1 LRAGRSGDAIIA
13 EVAEVEGPWLAAGL
27 AGEILPD
34 PVAPIELCLRAGRM
48 GHAVFLA
55 ARAGDA
61 ETLARVIDLGR
72 ERDPA
77 RKLALAVLLGE
88 ALLTLGDRDRAT
100 EQLLPAQLIAAD
112 SRRLEAI
119 LSVVGAVGDSQKEA
133 ASLLETARSARPGDA
148 TELRMRA
155 AWLLHLDG
163 APLGELEALLPRDD
177 DAAMW
182 LLERQLGAAQRWDDL
197 AQLEVARLKAA
208 PHPVERASLARIFAW
223 RWLQRVSNKP
233 EQVSSKVEHV
243 LLKLEPVLLQAVT
256 PAQSDLPAVLTLARR
271 AAESTGDW
279 GILERVAAAA
289 APLDEE
295 DRALAEAAKAEAHA
309 ACPVVPTQEGSIDA
323 VKKLIAAEPKAR
335 PPRRELA
342 QLLRRGEKW
351 RVLVEALREEEA
363 TACATAAERAAVLRE
378 IVVVCRDHLKHELL
392 VTSSLSEILMLSPD
406 DESALDQLGALHAQH
421 KRWAELVTILGRRA
435 ARLDVPKEAAA
446 LHLRIARIL
455 LEHLGNEGEA
465 VKQLERVLELMEHV
479 SAEVIQVLDGLYT
492 KRREWEK
499 LVALGRRRLLQEPDA
514 AKKKAQALELAR
526 LSEKAKK
533 SALSIE
539 CWEQVLALDPDEP
552 EALSALEKLYERERR
567 WPELAVVCARQAEST
582 SEPARQ
588 AVAWQKLGQ
597 LYTERV
603 DDSER
608 AIDAWRRLLA
618 IQPDSVRAHDALK
631 KLFVARRAW
640 NDLEA
645 LFGTRVEEYLRTL
658 ERQVELENGGVQLE
672 LLGRAAILYRDRL
685 RRSDRALKAFE
696 RMLELDAKSLLAAE
710 GLIPLYG
717 GNEPAKLARVL
728 AVQLEHTGDPSLRQE
743 RLRRLGQLHEQS
755 LRDSAGA
762 FKWWLAAVNE
772 DPIGSRVE
780 LERLAAAT
788 GEWRALVSV
797 YRNATSR
804 LVGPAAL
811 PLLRVIA
818 RAEEQELGDV
828 ESAVATWRRI
838 LELDFRNEE
847 ALDAL
852 ERLYTGREQHAELV
866 VVCQRRL
873 ELAADP
879 VARRKAFLK
888 IAQLAELRLSDDA
901 LAIRTYAAL
910 LDEDPRERS
919 ALEALDRLYRKTS
932 QWRVLA
938 QVLERQLQLSPEDD
952 AIRLQLAALRE
963 QQLGDV
969 AGAIALFQ
977 KVLERDPSSKAARE
991 ALERHLRGELQ
1002 HEAATILLPIY
1013 ERAGEWAR
1021 LCEAYEVLAGRAQ
1034 GERLVEM
1041 LRTLGRIREE
1051 KLDDAAGAL
1060 DAYTR
1065 ALRAAPA
1072 DRELYVRL
1080 EKLAE
1085 RLEAWTQLVTL
1096 YREIASRPLALPVQI
1111 ELRCRLGRLY
1121 RDRLNEIERAV
1132 ATFQRVS
1139 DLDAKNPEATSAL
1152 EDLYGRTGRKVEL
1165 AELLRRRLSSVES
1178 LEERVQVAT
1187 RLVAALGGDDETV
1200 RALESELA
1208 IKPDDP
1214 ARLRGLAELLTA
1226 RVSADPTTSQARALE
1241 LWEKLAKL
1249 QPDEPRAFDALAELH
1264 LAAGRFL
1271 EAAKALERRT
1281 SSPSKWARLYRLRLE
1296 RLDDPVGAKRAL
1308 TNAIDE
1314 GALDTPSLGLGEKAQ
1329 LARAWAQEDPE
1340 QIERWQRVLEL
1351 DPKHEEART
1360 RLEALYR
1367 RAEMWKELIALLKE
1381 RLPLV
1386 EDKPGRIAVWL
1397 DIDRIFE
1404 EQLGD
1409 SAGAYAALCN
1419 AYREDPDDEMIESEL
1434 LRRANNP
1441 DRWHDAARELQRVA
1455 ERMEAEN
1462 PRAAVDRWVKI
1473 SRIYD
1478 EQLDSLDEAA
1488 LILKVGLASDPDHK
1502 QALEL
1507 LASLHQKRGA
1517 WGEMVPLLYH
1527 RAEVEADPATRAA
1540 LFLSVGDML
1549 EVQEGD
1555 STGAIKAYQQVL
1567 QSEPANAQARYSLE
1581 NLYRR
1586 SEMWP
1591 ELLDLLATRAQTAT
1605 DQQQKLVC
1613 LLEMGQI
1620 LDERLN
1626 DAEQAAVSYRQ
1637 ALEADPMSIDAFEG
1651 LERLYRAAGDIEGEM
1666 AILDHELALWPDHAD
1681 YVYEKMEGALRE
1693 ACSWEQLT
1701 EIYREHLLAVENPA
1715 RRIAIRC
1722 ALAEV
1727 YELELKDPA
1736 RAKEAFQ
1743 DVLHEQPDEARA
1755 LDGLARLATTG

>member
-1 LRAGRSGDAIIA
+1 LRAGRSGDAIIS
-13 EVAEVEGPWLAAGL
+13 EVADPRLAAGL
-27 AGEILPD
+27 ALELLPD
-34 PVAPIELCLRAGRM
+34 PLAPIELCLRAGRP

-55 ARAGDA
+55 ARAGDP
-61 ETLARVIDLGR
+61 ETLVRVIDLAR
-72 ERDPA
+72 EKDPH
-77 RKLALAVLLGE
+77 RKIGLAVLLGE
-88 ALLTLGDRDRAT
+88 ALLTLGDRARAT
-100 EQLLPAQLIAAD
+100 EALLPTQLLAAD
-112 SRRLEAI
+112 SRRLEEI
-119 LSVVGAVGDSQKEA
+119 LSVVGAIGDSHAEA
-133 ASLLETARSARPGDA
+133 ASLLETARTSRPTDA
-148 TELRMRA
+148 VELRMRA

-163 APLGELEALLPRDD
+163 APLAEYEKLLPRDD
-177 DAAMW
+177 DAAQW
-182 LLERQLGAAQRWDDL
+182 LLERQLAAAHRWDDL
-197 AQLEVARLKAA
+197 AQLESSRLEATK
-208 PHPVERASLARIFAW
+208 HPVERASLARIFAW
-223 RWLQRVSNKP
+223 RWLQRKL
-233 EQVSSKVEHV
+233 EHV
-243 LLKLEPVLLQAVT
+243 LVKIEPVLLRAVT
-256 PAQSDLPAVLTLARR
+256 PAQSDLPAVLALARR
-271 AAESTGDW
+271 AAEATGDW
-279 GILERVAAAA
+279 GILERVAGAA

-323 VKKLIAAEPKAR
+323 CKKLIAADPKAR
-335 PPRRELA
+335 APRRELA
-342 QLLRRGEKW
+342 QLLRKGEKW

-363 TACATAAERAAVLRE
+363 TACPTPAERAAVLRE

-392 VTSSLSEILMLSPD
+392 VTSSLSEILLLSPE
-406 DESALDQLGALHAQH
+406 DESALDQLAALHAQH

-446 LHLRIARIL
+446 LHLRIAKIQL
-455 LEHLGNEGEA
+455 DHLGNEGEA
-465 VKQLERVLELMEHV
+465 VKQLERVLELLEHV
-479 SAEVIQVLDGLYT
+479 SVEVIQVLDGLYT

-499 LVALGRRRLLQEPDA
+499 LVALGRRRLAQEPDA

-526 LSEKAKK
+526 LSERAKK

-539 CWEQVLALDPDEP
+539 CWEQVLALDADEP
-552 EALSALEKLYERERR
+552 EALAALEKLYERERR

-582 SEPARQ
+582 HEPGKQ
-588 AVAWQKLGQ
+588 AAAWQKLGQ

-603 DDSER
+603 EEQPEK
-608 AIDAWRRLLA
+608 AIDAWRRVLQ
-618 IQPDSVRAHDALK
+618 IQPDSARAQDALK

-640 NDLEA
+640 NELEA
-645 LFGTRVEEYLRTL
+645 LFGQRVEEYLRTL
-658 ERQVELENGGVQLE
+658 ERQVEVESGGVQLE
-672 LLGRAAILYRDRL
+672 LLGRSAILYRDRL
-685 RRSDRALKAFE
+685 RRPDRALKAFE
-696 RMLELDAKSLLAAE
+696 RMLELDPKSLAAAE
-710 GLIPLYG
+710 GLILLYG
-717 GNEPAKLARVL
+717 DATKGSGEASKLARVL
-728 AVQLEHTGDPSLRQE
+728 AVQLEHTGDPTLRQE

-755 LRDSAGA
+755 LHDPAGA

-772 DPIGSRVE
+772 DPSGSRVE

-788 GEWRALVSV
+788 GEWRALVEV

-804 LVGPAAL
+804 LRGDSAL

-818 RAEEQELGDV
+818 RAEELELGDV
-828 ESAVATWRRI
+828 ESAVLTWRRI

-852 ERLYTGREQHAELV
+852 ERLYTGRDQHAELV
-866 VVCQRRL
+866 IVCQRRL
-873 ELAADP
+873 ELAANP
-879 VARRKAFLK
+879 EARRRAFLK
-888 IAQLAELRLSDDA
+888 IAQLAEQRLSDDA

-910 LDEDPRERS
+910 LEEDPKERA

-938 QVLERQLQLSPEDD
+938 EVLEKQLALSPDDD

-963 QQLGDV
+963 EQLNDV
-969 AGAIALFQ
+969 AGAIALYQ
-977 KVLERDPSSKAARE
+977 KVLERDPSSMTARA

-1021 LCEAYEVLAGRAQ
+1021 LCEANEVLAQKAQ
-1034 GERLVEM
+1034 GERLVEI
-1041 LRTLGRIREE
+1041 LRTVGRVREE
-1051 KLDDAAGAL
+1051 KLDDPSGAL

-1072 DRELYVRL
+1072 DRDLYVRL

-1085 RLEAWTQLVTL
+1085 RLNAWPQLVTL
-1096 YREIASRPLALPVQI
+1096 FREIASRPLALPVQI

-1139 DLDAKNPEATSAL
+1139 DLDAKNVEAAIAL
-1152 EDLYGRTGRKVEL
+1152 EDLYARTGRKVEL

-1208 IKPDDP
+1208 MRPEDP

-1226 RVSADPTTSQARALE
+1226 RVSADPTISQSRALE

-1271 EAAKALERRT
+1271 EAAKALERRS

-1296 RLDDPVGAKRAL
+1296 RLDDPTGAKRAL

-1314 GALDTPSLGLGEKAQ
+1314 GALDSPSLGVNEKAQ
-1329 LARAWAQEDPE
+1329 LALAWAQEDPE
-1340 QIERWQRVLEL
+1340 QIDRWQRVLEL
-1351 DPKHEEART
+1351 DPKQEHART
-1360 RLEALYR
+1360 TLETLYR
-1367 RAEMWKELIALLKE
+1367 RAEKWLELISLLKE

-1386 EDKPGRIAVWL
+1386 EDKPRRIAVWL
-1397 DIDRIFE
+1397 DIDRINE

-1409 SAGAYAALCN
+1409 SAAAYAALCH

-1434 LRRANNP
+1434 LRRANNS
-1441 DRWHDAARELQRVA
+1441 DRWQDAARELQRVA

-1478 EQLDSLDEAA
+1478 EQLDSLDEAT

-1502 QALEL
+1502 QALDL

-1517 WGEMVPLLYH
+1517 WGEMVPILYH
-1527 RAEVEADPATRAA
+1527 RAEVEKDPSLRAA
-1540 LFLSVGDML
+1540 MFLSVADML

-1555 STGAIKAYQQVL
+1555 LAGAIKALEQVL
-1567 QSEPANAQARYSLE
+1567 QSDSGNAQARYSLE

-1586 SEMWP
+1586 SELWP
-1591 ELLDLLATRAQTAT
+1591 ELLDMLATRAQTAT
-1605 DQQQKLVC
+1605 DSQQKIVA

-1626 DAEQAAVSYRQ
+1626 DAEQAAVSFRQ
-1637 ALEADPMSIDAFEG
+1637 ALEVDPMSIDALEG
-1651 LERLYRAAGDIEGEM
+1651 LERLYRAAGDLDGEL

-1693 ACSWEQLT
+1693 GGAWEQLT
-1701 EIYREHLLAVENPA
+1701 EIYRQHLLAVEDAA
-1715 RRIAIRC
+1715 RRIEIRC

-1727 YELELKDPA
+1727 YEVELKDPA
-1736 RAKEAFQ
+1736 RAKEAFE

-1755 LDGLARLATTG
+1755 LDGLARLSTTG